1 MITMIKKCCVC
12 QTDITHYCLI
22 SSNFRSEQSFKAIG
36 TCTSHKEDLAKAFP
50 TGIML
55 LKNEVECMSVLM
67 E

>member
-1 MITMIKKCCVC
+1 M
-12 QTDITHYCLI
+12 DITHYCLI
-22 SSNFRSEQSFKAIG
+22 SINFRSEQSFKAIG
-36 TCTSHKEDLAKAFP
+36 ICTFHKEDLAKAFP